1 MTAYNVAVTVGPN
14 IFRPKFHTQNEILN
28 VGIFYDLL
36 IVMIEQQ
43 SVLFDKGLAYSDLI
57 QRWGTKVP
65 RKLSLSLD

>member
-14 IFRPKFHTQNEILN
+14 IFRPMFHSKNEILN

-43 SVLFDKGLAYSDLI
+43 SVLFDKDLTYSDLI
-57 QRWGTKVP
+57 KRWGTKVP
-65 RKLSLSLD
+65 R